1 MRAALWPILAMA
13 ALPALAAGTE
23 NRASAEAAAPMDPQA
38 VLADLYARTL
48 AADSSAALILF
59 IARYP
64 DDPLAGEAR
73 LRLRARPPDPAPAE
87 GPDGMSDGLND
98 GANPDGAIIAQ
109 FDAARIAGP
118 AALDA
123 FALRHAGHPLAA
135 EALRPF
141 WRSPAP

>member
-1 MRAALWPILAMA
+1 MRAALWPLLAMA

-87 GPDGMSDGLND
+87 GPDGV
-98 GANPDGAIIAQ
+98 NPDGAIIAQ

-123 FALRHAGHPLAA
+123 FARRHAGHPLAA

>member
-1 MRAALWPILAMA
+1 MRAALWPLLAMA
-13 ALPALAAGTE
+13 ALPALAAGAGD
-23 NRASAEAAAPMDPQA
+23 RAAAEAAAPMDPQA

-87 GPDGMSDGLND
+87 GPDGV
-98 GANPDGAIIAQ
+98 NPDGAIIAQ

-123 FALRHAGHPLAA
+123 FARRHAGHPLAA

>member
-1 MRAALWPILAMA
+1 MRAALWPLLAMA

-23 NRASAEAAAPMDPQA
+23 NPASAEAAAPMDPQA

-73 LRLRARPPDPAPAE
+73 LRLRARPPDPAHSE
-87 GPDGMSDGLND
+87 GPH

-109 FDAARIAGP
+109 FDAARVAGP

-123 FALRHAGHPLAA
+123 FARRHAGHPLAA

-141 WRSPAP
+141 WRSPPP

>member
-73 LRLRARPPDPAPAE
+73 LRLRARSPDLAPPG
-87 GPDGMSDGLND
+87 GPDGAD
-98 GANPDGAIIAQ
+98 PDGAIIAQ

-123 FALRHAGHPLAA
+123 FARRHAGHPLAA

>member
-1 MRAALWPILAMA
+1 MQAAWWRILAMA
-13 ALPALAAGTE
+13 ALPALAAGGAE
-23 NRASAEAAAPMDPQA
+23 RAAAEAAPAMDPQA
-38 VLADLYARTL
+38 VLADFYARSL

-64 DDPLAGEAR
+64 DDPLADEAR
-73 LRLRARPPDPAPAE
+73 VRLRARPPDPAAAG
-87 GPDGMSDGLND
+87 GPDGE
-98 GANPDGAIIAQ
+98 IIAQ
-109 FDAARIAGP
+109 FDAARGGGP

-123 FALRHAGHPLAA
+123 FARRHAGHPLAA

>member
-1 MRAALWPILAMA
+1 MRAALWPLLAMA
-13 ALPALAAGTE
+13 ALPALAAGAGD
-23 NRASAEAAAPMDPQA
+23 RAAAEAAAPMDPQA

-48 AADSSAALILF
+48 AADSSAELILF

-87 GPDGMSDGLND
+87 GPDGVNPDGD
-98 GANPDGAIIAQ
+98 NPDGAIIAQ
-109 FDAARIAGP
+109 FDAARVAGP

-123 FALRHAGHPLAA
+123 FARRHAGHPLAA

>member
-1 MRAALWPILAMA
+1 MRAAWWRILAMA
-13 ALPALAAGTE
+13 TLPALAAGAGE
-23 NRASAEAAAPMDPQA
+23 RAAAEAAAPMDPQA
-38 VLADLYARTL
+38 VLADLYARSL

-73 LRLRARPPDPAPAE
+73 IRLRARPPDPAPA
-87 GPDGMSDGLND
+87 GG
-98 GANPDGAIIAQ
+98 PDGAIIAQ
-109 FDAARIAGP
+109 FDAARVGGP

-141 WRSPAP
+141 WRNPAP